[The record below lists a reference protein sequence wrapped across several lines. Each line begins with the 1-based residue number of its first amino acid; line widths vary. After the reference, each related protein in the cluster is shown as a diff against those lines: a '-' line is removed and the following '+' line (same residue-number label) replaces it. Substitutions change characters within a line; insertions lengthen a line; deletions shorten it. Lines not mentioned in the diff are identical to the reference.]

1 VAHNSFLLVAGI
13 IPSFNLGKSRRFIVA
28 LNLDDKKAIVAEVNE
43 TAAQALS
50 LVIADA
56 RGVNVTDMTAL
67 RAKARAE
74 NVQLRVIRNTL
85 AKRAFADTDY
95 ACVEDVLVGPS
106 LFAFSMEDP
115 GAAARLFKDFA
126 KENEEFEVKAL
137 SVSGQLL
144 GSEQIDV
151 LAKLPTLEQALGM
164 LVGVTIAPV
173 SKLVRTLNE
182 IPTKT
187 ARAVAAVR
195 DQKQEAA

>member
-1 VAHNSFLLVAGI
+1 M
-13 IPSFNLGKSRRFIVA
+13 A

-56 RGVNVTDMTAL
+56 RGVDVTDMNAL

-74 NVQLRVIRNTL
+74 NVQLRVVRNTL
-85 AKRAFADTDY
+85 AKRAFAETDY
-95 ACVEDVLVGPS
+95 ACVEEVLVGPS

-126 KENEEFEVKAL
+126 KENEEFEVQAL

-144 GSEQIDV
+144 GKEQLDV
-151 LAKLPTLEQALGM
+151 LATLPTLHQALGM
-164 LVGVTIAPV
+164 LASVTLAPV
-173 SKLVRTLNE
+173 TKLVRTLNE

-187 ARAVAAVR
+187 TRAVAAVR
-195 DQKQEAA
+195 DAKQEAA

>member
-1 VAHNSFLLVAGI
+1 M
-13 IPSFNLGKSRRFIVA
+13 A

-56 RGVNVTDMTAL
+56 RGGDVTEMKAL

-74 NVQLRVIRNTL
+74 NGQLGVGGNTL
-85 AKRAFADTDY
+85 AKRACAETDY
-95 ACVEDVLVGPS
+95 AGVEEVLVGPS

-126 KENEEFEVKAL
+126 KDNEEFEVKAL

-144 GSEQIDV
+144 GKEQLDV
-151 LAKLPTLEQALGM
+151 LATLPTFHQALGM
-164 LVGVTIAPV
+164 LASVTIAPV
-173 SKLVRTLNE
+173 TKLVRTLNE

-187 ARAVAAVR
+187 TRAVAAVR
-195 DQKQEAA
+195 DAKQEAA

>member
-1 VAHNSFLLVAGI
+1 M
-13 IPSFNLGKSRRFIVA
+13 A

-56 RGVNVTDMTAL
+56 RGVDVTSMNAL

-74 NVQLRVIRNTL
+74 NVQLRVVRNTL
-85 AKRAFADTDY
+85 AKRAFSETEF

-115 GAAARLFKDFA
+115 GAAARLLKDFA
-126 KENEEFEVKAL
+126 KENEAFEVKAL

-144 GSEQIDV
+144 DKSQIDV
-151 LAKLPTLEQALGM
+151 LANLPTLHQALGM
-164 LVGVTIAPV
+164 LACVTLAPV
-173 SKLVRTLNE
+173 TKLVRTLNE
-182 IPTKT
+182 IPTKAT
-187 ARAVAAVR
+187 RAVAAVR
-195 DQKQEAA
+195 DAKEAA

>member
-1 VAHNSFLLVAGI
+1 M
-13 IPSFNLGKSRRFIVA
+13 A

-56 RGVNVTDMTAL
+56 RGVDVTDMNAL

-74 NVQLRVIRNTL
+74 NVQLRVVRNTL
-85 AKRAFADTDY
+85 AKRAFAETDY
-95 ACVEDVLVGPS
+95 ACVEEVLVGPS

-126 KENEEFEVKAL
+126 EDNEEFEVKAL

-144 GSEQIDV
+144 GKEQLDV
-151 LAKLPTLEQALGM
+151 LATLPTLHQALGM
-164 LVGVTIAPV
+164 LASVTLAPV
-173 SKLVRTLNE
+173 TKLVRTLNE

-187 ARAVAAVR
+187 TRAVAAVR
-195 DQKQEAA
+195 DAKQDAA